1 MLLVAKPDTAAG
13 YEKQVTENCERL
25 LVTLIRNL
33 GPWKTSIYL
42 VGGLTP
48 RYLVTKPPEGKQHA
62 GTGDVDVVV
71 VEQQVLADTEAHRTL
86 EENLKKMG
94 FERAKN
100 AKGQP
105 QSWRWQAKTDSGGSI
120 VLEFLTDDPE
130 RDGGKVAP
138 LPDEGGNISALNI
151 PHASLV
157 FDHYEVKEIAAEMLG
172 GRGVATEEVRH
183 ADIVS
188 FTCLKAYALTDR
200 HERKDAHDIVYC
212 LENAEGGVEVAA
224 EKFKKALAGK
234 HAEVV
239 KDVLEILRK
248 HFVTDDKTDG
258 YRKDG
263 PVAVAQFEVEGDDTD
278 AREQRASRQR
288 EASEVVTGLIAAVDS
303 PILDEPRN
311 ALRASLS

>member
-1 MLLVAKPDTAAG
+1 MSKPETAAG
-13 YEKQVTENCERL
+13 YEKEVTENCERL

-33 GPWKTSIYL
+33 GPWKKSIYL

-71 VEQQVLADTEAHRTL
+71 EQQVLADTDAYRTL
-86 EENLKKMG
+86 ESNLKKMG
-94 FERAKN
+94 FERATN
-100 AKGQP
+100 EKGQP

-120 VLEFLTDDPE
+120 ILEFLADDPE
-130 RDGGKVAP
+130 RGGGRVAP
-138 LPDEGGNISALNI
+138 LPAEGGNISALNV

-157 FDHYEVKEIAAEMLG
+157 FDHFEVKEIAADMLG
-172 GRGVATEEVRH
+172 GKGVATEEVRH

-212 LENAEGGVEVAA
+212 LENMEGGIEAAA
-224 EKFKKALAGK
+224 EKFRTALAGK
-234 HAEVV
+234 DAAVMKEV
-239 KDVLEILRK
+239 LAILGK
-248 HFVTDDKTDG
+248 HFATDDKTEG

-263 PVAVAQFEVEGDDTD
+263 PVAVAQFEIEGDDGE
-278 AREQRASRQR
+278 AREQRALRQR
-288 EASEVVTGLIAAVDS
+288 EASEVVTTFIAACG
-303 PILDEPRN
+303 
-311 ALRASLS
+311 

>member
-1 MLLVAKPDTAAG
+1 MAKPDTAAG

-33 GPWKTSIYL
+33 GPWKKSIYL

-48 RYLVTKPPEGKQHA
+48 RYLVTKPPPGKEHA

-71 VEQQVLADTEAHRTL
+71 EQQVLADTDAYRTL

-100 AKGQP
+100 DKGQP
-105 QSWRWQAKTDSGGSI
+105 QSWRWQAKTDSGSSI
-120 VLEFLTDDPE
+120 ILEFLADDPE
-130 RDGGKVAP
+130 RGGGKVAP
-138 LPDEGGNISALNI
+138 LPEQGGNISALNV

-157 FDHYEVKEIAAEMLG
+157 FDHFEEKEIVADMLG
-172 GRGVATEEVRH
+172 DKGVATEKVRH

-200 HERKDAHDIVYC
+200 HEGKDAHDIVYC
-212 LENAEGGVEVAA
+212 LEHAEGGTAAAA
-224 EKFKKALAGK
+224 EKFKQALQGK

-239 KDVLEILRK
+239 KEVLAILRK
-248 HFVTDDKTDG
+248 HFVTDGKTEG

-263 PVAVAQFEVEGDDTD
+263 AVAVAQFEIEGDGEEI
-278 AREQRASRQR
+278 REQRVLRQR
-288 EASEVVTGLIAAVDS
+288 EASEVVSNFVAAVG
-303 PILDEPRN
+303 
-311 ALRASLS
+311 

>member
-1 MLLVAKPDTAAG
+1 MAKPDTAAG

-71 VEQQVLADTEAHRTL
+71 VVEQQVLADTEAYRTL

-120 VLEFLTDDPE
+120 VLEFLADDPE

-157 FDHYEVKEIAAEMLG
+157 LDHYEVKEIAAEMLG
-172 GRGVATEEVRH
+172 GHGVATEEVRH

-212 LENAEGGVEVAA
+212 LENAEGGVELAA
-224 EKFKKALAGK
+224 KKFKKALAGK

-258 YRKDG
+258 YCKDG

-278 AREQRASRQR
+278 AREQRALRQR
-288 EASEVVTGLIAAVDS
+288 EASEVVTSFIAAVDS

-311 ALRASLS
+311 ALRPSQS